1 MTETELCWC
10 PLGEWCDSD
19 HDEPTCNCIC
29 GCENPLGAGTC
40 VDCSEN
46 GDHQN
51 NNELVII
58 NGKVLRKADT
68 YGCGS
73 WNCYDCYP
81 YQYSCDDCSEMF
93 TTPIDNG
100 TQYDCEHCGYESF
113 PREGEE
119 HLTK

>member
-1 MTETELCWC
+1 MIET
-10 PLGEWCDSD
+10 
-19 HDEPTCNCIC
+19 TCNCIC

-40 VDCSEN
+40 VDCGD

-58 NGKVLRKADT
+58 NGKVLRKANP
-68 YGCGS
+68 YGCGA

-81 YQYSCDDCSEMF
+81 YQYACDDCSERF

-113 PREGEE
+113 PREESE
-119 HLTK
+119 LCLTKK